1 MSRWVLLLR
10 NNEDDL
16 NDVQSWVYHESFE
29 SRENANEKGIEF
41 CKMHEE
47 ALIDKGL
54 TCEYDAQSLFVRD
67 DNNDGWWFI
76 CSYDVYPLDF
86 PLGEEPEV

>member
-16 NDVQSWVYHESFE
+16 NDIESWVYHNSFE
-29 SRENANEKGIEF
+29 TREEANEKGIEF

-47 ALIDKGL
+47 ELINNNL
-54 TCEYDAQSLFVRD
+54 ECEYDIQSLFVRD
-67 DNNDGWWFI
+67 DTNDGWWFI
-76 CSYDVYPLDF
+76 CSYDVYPIDF
-86 PLGEEPEV
+86 PLGEQPEV